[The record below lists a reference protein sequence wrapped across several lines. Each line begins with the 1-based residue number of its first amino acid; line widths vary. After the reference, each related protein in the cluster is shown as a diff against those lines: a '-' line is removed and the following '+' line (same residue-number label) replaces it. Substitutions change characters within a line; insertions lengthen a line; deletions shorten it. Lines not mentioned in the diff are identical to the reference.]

1 MELRPLGRTGVQVSK
16 LCLGTMMFGDRA
28 TDRRHHLLTPSG
40 VSQRAPPRGGT
51 PWLGLILVVVLGISI
66 VASGVVATRL
76 RLAPPVLLLGCGV
89 LLGFVP
95 ALREVHLPPEAV
107 LLLFLPA
114 LLWWESLTT
123 SLREIR
129 SNLRGVVLVSTLL
142 VLVTAAAV
150 AVTAHA
156 FGLPWAPAWVLGAA
170 VAPTDATAVGSLA
183 RILPQRSMTVLRAE
197 SLVNDGTALV
207 IYGLA
212 VGVAVGEEHL

>member
-95 ALREVHLPPEAV
+95 AVREVHLPPEAV

-114 LLWWESLTT
+114 LLYWESLTT
-123 SLREIR
+123 SPREIR
-129 SNLRGVVLVSTLL
+129 RDLRGIMLMGTVLV
-142 VLVTAAAV
+142 VVTAGAV
-150 AVTAHA
+150 AIAGCAVT
-156 FGLPWAPAWVLGAA
+156 PARYTRRV
-170 VAPTDATAVGSLA
+170 
-183 RILPQRSMTVLRAE
+183 
-197 SLVNDGTALV
+197 
-207 IYGLA
+207 
-212 VGVAVGEEHL
+212 